1 MNYIFIADER
11 EAKEVKIP
19 KELKNKVVK
28 VITGYGEYYTLKTII
43 KMFEKNVFKKGDKF
57 FNVGYV
63 GANTHKIGDVVLVG
77 KSERERYS
85 SFAKNKVYTL
95 DKTSKVKCYTAD
107 DFVEKTNHKGIFD
120 MELYILATI
129 FPTIKSIKIVS
140 DTLNLKQYTKVDL
153 KKSWQK
159 ANKMLFALC
168 VVAYPTISKR
178 KNIKENV

>member
-1 MNYIFIADER
+1 MNYIFVADE
-11 EAKEVKIP
+11 KEFKEIKVPKKLENNVKII
-19 KELKNKVVK
+19 
-28 VITGYGEYYTLKTII
+28 ITGYGEYYTLKTII
-43 KMFEKNVFKKGDKF
+43 GLFKKGVFKKGDKF
-57 FNVGYV
+57 FNAGYV

-85 SFAKNKVYTL
+85 SFAKNKIYTL

-159 ANKMLFALC
+159 ASKMLFALC
-168 VVAYPTISKR
+168 VVTYPPDVK
-178 KNIKENV
+178 KKKY